1 MFGWCNKYLVREREI
16 DQAIT
21 IKGNIHFITFSF
33 KFPNGKGVNVRT
45 AYEEFTFDKN
55 KKVPSR
61 FISGLDIN
69 DHSPFEVFSIDWD
82 KPESGDPF
90 SYDHRNFKGRWN
102 VGNVPY
108 CSRLEVMEVIRGELS
123 EI

>member
-16 DQAIT
+16 DQ
-21 IKGNIHFITFSF
+21 GNIHFATFSF
-33 KFPNGKGVNVRT
+33 RFPNNKGVNVRT
-45 AYEEFTFDKN
+45 AYEEN

-69 DHSPFEVFSIDWD
+69 DYSPFEVFAIDWSE
-82 KPESGDPF
+82 PESGDPF

-123 EI
+123 ELE